1 MPRHV
6 ITPEQEKEMR
16 QMGETMNAMQISRSL
31 KLKYNTVLTYMKVRM
46 IDKKMGKSP
55 RTPEYRR
62 DKNKVGMFNVNAV
75 ENWLI

>member
-1 MPRHV
+1 MPRQV
-6 ITPEQEKEMR
+6 ITPELEKEMR
-16 QMGETMNAMQISRSL
+16 EMGETMNAMQISRSL
-31 KLKYNTVLTYMKVRM
+31 KLKYNTVLTFMKIRR

-62 DKNKVGMFNVNAV
+62 DKNKEGIFNVNAV